1 MLAEAAFRLGYRP
14 IVLAGGSATSDPS
27 DDPAA
32 QVCPGSVFG
41 SWEDPV
47 ALRRFLAQVDTVVF
61 ENEFVP
67 RASFEAAGVTEDD
80 ARFFPVPRVLYRLQD
95 KLEQK
100 RVMAELGIPTA
111 DYQIVIKASAAEK
124 LDPAEL
130 EKLGKRWPR
139 GFVLKWSRLG
149 YDGKGT
155 WISPA
160 ISSAS
165 SLGPDSIQSALEF
178 CKLAQKKRV
187 EIYAEE
193 KIAFRRELAV
203 IGCYSVNKQFGDKQF
218 SAYPLVVSEQEKGIC
233 RRVMGP
239 ASLFGVSPTLEKQAQ
254 DIAEKL
260 ARKLD
265 LVGCFGVEFFETEQ
279 GLLKVNEI
287 APRVHNTG
295 HYTQDAA
302 ECSQFENH
310 WRAILGLPLGSTV
323 PTAPA
328 FGMLN
333 LIGGPTDSTALP
345 EPSAHAR
352 LHWYGKAEFRPGRKL
367 GHLNTRATSVAEL
380 EIRLKELADV
390 ETSWMKSKANSK
402 SDSKRKNDG

>member
-14 IVLAGGSATSDPS
+14 IVLAGGSATSAPS

-32 QVCPGSVFG
+32 QVCPGAVFG

-80 ARFFPVPRVLYRLQD
+80 ARFFPRPRVLYRLQD

-111 DYQIVIKASAAEK
+111 EYQLVLKASPAEK
-124 LDPAEL
+124 MDPAEL
-130 EKLGKRWPR
+130 EKLAKRWPR

-160 ISSAS
+160 MSPSGILSDDA
-165 SLGPDSIQSALEF
+165 IKSALEF
-178 CKLAQKKRV
+178 CKLAQKKCV
-187 EIYAEE
+187 EVYAEE

-203 IGCYSVNKQFGDKQF
+203 IGCYSVDGKF
-218 SAYPLVVSEQEKGIC
+218 SAYPLVISEQEKGIC

-239 ASLFGVSPTLEKQAQ
+239 ASLFGVSAVLEKQAQ
-254 DIAEKL
+254 EITEKL

-265 LVGCFGVEFFETEQ
+265 LVGSFGMEFFETEQ
-279 GLLKVNEI
+279 GQLKVNEI

-352 LHWYGKAEFRPGRKL
+352 LHWYGKTEFRPGRKL
-367 GHLNTRATSVAEL
+367 GHLNTRAASAAEL

-390 ETSWMKSKANSK
+390 EASWMSSKASSK
-402 SDSKRKNDG
+402 TDSKRKNDG